1 MRGGGALG
9 SGGAEWQRRLHA
21 LACNFARCM
30 SVCVSRVVHQRSL
43 SSRSSSSSD
52 TAHDSTF
59 SGGCGSAGLLWL
71 DEAEAETTVP
81 LQPADDAET
90 LTTVA
95 TAAGASG
102 SGANCSPSSSPE
114 SESDMAPPGGN
125 KIKNFIT
132 LPRHWAKKRLERPR
146 SGRATAAAGLIEQA
160 GCGS

>member
-1 MRGGGALG
+1 
-9 SGGAEWQRRLHA
+9 
-21 LACNFARCM
+21 M

-95 TAAGASG
+95 TAAVQAEALFGGDHPEAEATSSHPEGDATSSLPG
-102 SGANCSPSSSPE
+102 S
-114 SESDMAPPGGN
+114 
-125 KIKNFIT
+125 
-132 LPRHWAKKRLERPR
+132 PRNMV
-146 SGRATAAAGLIEQA
+146 
-160 GCGS
+160 GSKLNEHV

>member
-9 SGGAEWQRRLHA
+9 SGGAEWQRLLHA

-114 SESDMAPPGGN
+114 SESDMAQQ
-125 KIKNFIT
+125 KKNFT
-132 LPRHWAKKRLERPR
+132 AKKERRARLKRSEERR
-146 SGRATAAAGLIEQA
+146 GGKEGQY
-160 GCGS
+160 